1 MKLHLFVFPNSI
13 CALVLKKDYTE
24 VLEITHREYNDYF
37 ILKVYCQMQISLHG
51 LIPHYF
57 CLGNLDFEKSFILT
71 VGSLHLWYK
80 NKQKTH
86 IHTHLANK
94 DNSFFFW
101 YINAIIPLS
110 KPNKSYWPKEVCP
123 GQYWDTAAIHL
134 ATLGP
139 ICKSWMLH
147 DTGQSEAYLKK
158 PEKAEQTDGK
168 AI

>member
-1 MKLHLFVFPNSI
+1 MKLHLFFPNSI
-13 CALVLKKDYTE
+13 CALVLKKDYTG

-37 ILKVYCQMQISLHG
+37 ILKVYCQMLISFHG
-51 LIPHYF
+51 LIPPLLLPWEPRLWKIIYSDSWQ
-57 CLGNLDFEKSFILT
+57 LASLVQKQTKSP
-71 VGSLHLWYK
+71 
-80 NKQKTH
+80 
-86 IHTHLANK
+86 HTHTSCQK

-101 YINAIIPLS
+101 YISAIIPLS

-123 GQYWDTAAIHL
+123 GQRWDTAAIHL
-134 ATLGP
+134 AMLGP
-139 ICKSWMLH
+139 ICKSWMLS